1 MDETSLAVVPA
12 SDWLI
17 LILCL
22 AFFLACWAAI
32 GAVFVSLARQGDE
45 RRKMIVGRAA
55 AACFP
60 VFLLYLAFHVA
71 EDVYL
76 SVTGGEPDGVNP
88 FSTLLVFSV
97 LYAIE
102 LLYYKRKYGD

>member
-1 MDETSLAVVPA
+1 MDH
-12 SDWLI
+12 WLI
-17 LILCL
+17 LFLCV
-22 AFFLACWAAI
+22 AFFAVCWAVIAY
-32 GAVFVSLARQGDE
+32 VFVTMARQGDE
-45 RRKMIVGRAA
+45 RRKLIVGRAA

-60 VFLLYLAFHVA
+60 VFLLYLIFHVV
-71 EDVYL
+71 EDVYR
-76 SVTGGEPDGVNP
+76 SVTGGESDGVNA